1 MFLVKLKERRDFPCV
16 QHMSIDAGNCR
27 DAPQLK
33 LIKPNLMP
41 INIKLRIPANW
52 KSQQTAF
59 IRLDKKYLYPI
70 LKMIWSLQ
78 MSLLYS
84 VSLKAERYC
93 IKNNK
98 RVNCF

>member
-59 IRLDKKYLYPI
+59 IRLDQKICTL
-70 LKMIWSLQ
+70 
-78 MSLLYS
+78 
-84 VSLKAERYC
+84 
-93 IKNNK
+93 
-98 RVNCF
+98 F

>member
-41 INIKLRIPANW
+41 INIKLRIPAN
-52 KSQQTAF
+52 
-59 IRLDKKYLYPI
+59 
-70 LKMIWSLQ
+70 
-78 MSLLYS
+78 
-84 VSLKAERYC
+84 
-93 IKNNK
+93 
-98 RVNCF
+98 